1 MSLIRMQA
9 GNIYS
14 SLLLLREYS
23 WISEFTFYFIWLWN
37 EFEIEFNSL

>member
-23 WISEFTFYFIWLWN
+23 WILFIFIRLWN